1 MRNRTL
7 ALIVTVT
14 ALTSVLASCD
24 LVDMTGLGQ
33 PSPIPD
39 CSGVSIS
46 VVGYS
51 GYWGQ
56 QFNDTLT
63 VGDSVP
69 LQAYTSHAAPQPSDF
84 GGTYWACVQSS
95 APLTAGIAWSSDD
108 ARVATVVN
116 GMLRALQP
124 GGTVIHVELTG
135 GGAAQSA
142 SLPLIVV
149 APAQAEARATS
160 SGYSPHTDAKY
171 AAASSANPGW
181 PATGS
186 HTSRSVTISGRS
198 SPGRQRSKTR
208 ESRSTIQYSGT
219 PARW

>member
-7 ALIVTVT
+7 ALIVTVS
-14 ALTSVLASCD
+14 ALTNVLASCGLD
-24 LVDMTGLGQ
+24 ALTGSGQ
-33 PSPIPD
+33 EQVPD
-39 CSGVSIS
+39 CSGVSIW
-46 VVGYS
+46 VVGYGGDFAPS
-51 GYWGQ
+51 
-56 QFNDTLT
+56 FNDTLT

-69 LQAYTSHAAPQPSDF
+69 LLAYTSHAEQQPSDF
-84 GGTYWACVQSS
+84 GGTYWTCVQSD
-95 APLTAGIAWSSDD
+95 APLTVGISWTSDD

-124 GGTVIHVELTG
+124 GSTVIHLALNG

-142 SLPLIVV
+142 SLPLVVV

-160 SGYSPHTDAKY
+160 FGYSPHTDAKY
-171 AAASSANPGW
+171 AAASIANPGW

>member
-69 LQAYTSHAAPQPSDF
+69 LQAYTSHAEQWPSDF
-84 GGTYWACVQSS
+84 GGTYWTCVQSDV
-95 APLTAGIAWSSDD
+95 PLTVGISWSSDD

-124 GGTVIHVELTG
+124 GSTVIHFAVNG

-142 SLPLIVV
+142 SLPLVV
-149 APAQAEARATS
+149 IAPAQAEARAIS
-160 SGYSPHTDAKY
+160 SRLLAPH
-171 AAASSANPGW
+171 GREVR
-181 PATGS
+181 
-186 HTSRSVTISGRS
+186 SRIHRERGLAGDGL
-198 SPGRQRSKTR
+198 PHQPIGHDLGALITR
-208 ESRSTIQYSGT
+208 T
-219 PARW
+219 PALEDA